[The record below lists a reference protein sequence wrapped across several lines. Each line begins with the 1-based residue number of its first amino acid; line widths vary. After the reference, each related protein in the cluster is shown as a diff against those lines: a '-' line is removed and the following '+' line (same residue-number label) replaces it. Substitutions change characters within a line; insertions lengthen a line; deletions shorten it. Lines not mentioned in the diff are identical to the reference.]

1 VFVIFDLDG
10 TVWDSARGIV
20 GCLRECFEHHGLVAP
35 SVAAS
40 RAVLGPPLRDMLAEL
55 GMPDEVLDPAVIDY
69 RERYS
74 EWGAFEAD
82 LYDGMV
88 DVLDR
93 LIADGHRLATA
104 TSKGEVGTALMID
117 HFGLRDRFEVIGASS
132 MDGITTT
139 KSAVIS
145 RTLEG
150 LGNPDPDDCLMVG
163 DRRHDVEGAAAH
175 HIRCVGVSWG
185 YGSVEELVDA
195 GATAIAERPA
205 DVPPLVGRK

>member
-20 GCLRECFEHHGLVAP
+20 GCVRECFEHHGLVAP
-35 SVAAS
+35 SDAAA

-55 GMPDEVLDPAVIDY
+55 GMPEDALDRAVLDY
-69 RERYS
+69 RQRYS
-74 EWGAFEAD
+74 AWGAFEAD

-104 TSKGEVGTALMID
+104 TSKGEIGTALMID

-132 MDGITTT
+132 MDGVTTT
-139 KSAVIS
+139 KSAVIG
-145 RTLEG
+145 RTLAS
-150 LGNPDPDDCLMVG
+150 LGDPDPGGCLMVG

-175 HIRCVGVSWG
+175 RIGCVGVRWG

-195 GATAIAERPA
+195 GATAIAEVPA
-205 DVPPLVGRK
+205 DVPRLVGRK